1 MVTKFVVLSGGMD
14 SGVTMAKASRK
25 AGVSCASIMESLR
38 VIELPWLKELGRGLT
53 TGEVPKISEETLEKV
68 AEETAKAV
76 W

>member
-1 MVTKFVVLSGGMD
+1 MVMKFVVLSGGMD
-14 SGVTMAKASRK
+14 SGVTMAKASRE

-38 VIELPWLKELGRGLT
+38 VIELPWLKELGGGLT
-53 TGEVPKISEETLEKV
+53 TEAPKISEETLEKV

>member
-1 MVTKFVVLSGGMD
+1 MT
-14 SGVTMAKASRK
+14 AK
-25 AGVSCASIMESLR
+25 MEKEYVKKLCKHYGIPQ
-38 VIELPWLKELGRGLT
+38 VIELPWLKELGRGLI